1 MSPEMIVM
9 TIQSVACAVDSVFQF
24 LCTEQGQ
31 ALVKQSIEDTRTTR
45 ETVQKFATWIENL
58 VKGQL

>member
-1 MSPEMIVM
+1 MSPEMIAM

-31 ALVKQSIEDTRTTR
+31 ALVKQSIEDSKTAR
-45 ETVQKFATWIENL
+45 EMAQKVATWIENL
-58 VKGQL
+58 VKGQI